1 MSQNT
6 APGAPGIEPRWTS
19 SDKSG
24 VGTALSALS
33 RVWFT
38 TSHGILNEIYYP
50 RVDQACIRDF
60 GMIVTDGTP
69 GGFFAEEK
77 RETQTVISNFEDG
90 VPAYELVNTCNHG
103 RYVIRKRIVAD
114 HFHDVLL
121 QEVRFEAH
129 TPNIRLFGL
138 LAPHL
143 VNGGA
148 DNSAWLA
155 DYKGTRMLFAEGHGT
170 YIALGCSRPF
180 LARSVGYVG
189 HSDGWQE
196 LFRHGSLP
204 NQWDHAPNGNV
215 ALCAELDVADGSPL
229 VLALGFG
236 RGWAEAAFRV
246 RAALD
251 RRFDVMA
258 EEYVA
263 AWREWQRP
271 LRDLRGASTER
282 NSYRISTAV
291 LRAHDS
297 PNFPGGIIASLSIPW
312 GATKGDDDLGG
323 YHLVWPR
330 DLVETAG
337 GLLAAG
343 AFDDARR
350 VAQYLR
356 ATQEADGHWPQN
368 CWLDGTPYW
377 QGVQM
382 DECAFPILLI
392 DMMRRAGALEAAAL
406 PAYWPMVE
414 KACGFVLRNGPATGQ
429 DRWEEDGGYSTFTLA
444 VEIAALL
451 AGADLADLAGRPA
464 LAELLRD
471 TADAWNDAIEA
482 WTYVT
487 GTDLARAA
495 GVGGYY
501 VRITPPDPGTADAAL
516 QDQVAIKNRP
526 ADKTYLP
533 ARDVIS
539 PDALALVRFGLRDA
553 NDLRIVD
560 TVRAIDHALRVEL
573 PAGPCWYRY
582 NNDGYGEHEDG
593 QGFNGVGIGRLWP
606 LMTGERAMYELAAGR
621 PEEARRL
628 LGAME
633 ACSSRGGLIPEQVW
647 DTDDIPVHELFRGR
661 PSGSA
666 MPLVWAHAEHI
677 KLIRSL
683 ADGAVFDMPPQ
694 TRARYAK
701 GHTGP
706 RVQPWR
712 EDWQAR
718 RLVAG
723 RTLRLDLSQP
733 ATVEWSD
740 DGWATTQAKHT
751 ADVGAGLHVVELPSA
766 ARAGGKLAFRLGASE
781 YAVEIV

>member
-1 MSQNT
+1 MPQTT

-24 VGTALSALS
+24 VGTALSPLS

-50 RVDQACIRDF
+50 RVDQACVRDF
-60 GMIVTDGTP
+60 GMIVTDGKP

-77 RETQTVISNFEDG
+77 RATTTVITNIEDG
-90 VPAYELVNTCNHG
+90 VPAYELENTCQNG
-103 RYVIRKRIVAD
+103 GYVIRKRIVTD
-114 HFHDVLL
+114 PFHDVVL
-121 QEVRFEAH
+121 QEIRFE
-129 TPNIRLFGL
+129 TRESGLRLFGL

-148 DNSAWLA
+148 NNSAWLG
-155 DYKGTRMLFAEGHGT
+155 DYKGTTMLFAEGHGT
-170 YIALGCSRPF
+170 FIALGCSRPF

-189 HSDGWQE
+189 NSDGWQE
-196 LFRHGSLP
+196 LSRHGTLP
-204 NQWDHAPNGNV
+204 NQWDQAPAGNV
-215 ALCAELDVADGSPL
+215 AMCAEIDVADRTPV

-246 RAALD
+246 RASLD
-251 RRFDVMA
+251 RKFDVMA

-263 AWREWQRP
+263 AWRAWQRP
-271 LRDLRGASTER
+271 LVELRGASTER
-282 NSYRISTAV
+282 HTYRISTAV

-312 GATKGDDDLGG
+312 GASKGDDDLGG

-337 GLLAAG
+337 GLLACG

-350 VAQYLR
+350 VVQYLR

-368 CWLDGTPYW
+368 CWLDGAPYW

-382 DECAFPILLI
+382 DECAFPILLV
-392 DMMRRAGALEAAAL
+392 DMMRRAGALEAGAL

-414 KACGFVLRNGPATGQ
+414 RACGYVLRNGPVTGQ

-451 AGADLADLAGRPA
+451 AAADLADIAERPA
-464 LAELLRD
+464 LAEALRD
-471 TADAWNDAIEA
+471 TADAWNDAIEG
-482 WTYVT
+482 WTFVT

-495 GVGGYY
+495 GVDGYY
-501 VRITPPDPGTADAAL
+501 SRIAPPADGTADSEL
-516 QDQVAIKNRP
+516 HGEVAIKNRP
-526 ADKTYLP
+526 YDQTNMPAADI
-533 ARDVIS
+533 IS
-539 PDALALVRFGLRDA
+539 PDALSLVRFGLRAAD
-553 NDLRIVD
+553 DPHILS

-573 PAGPCWYRY
+573 PGGPCWYRY
-582 NNDGYGEHEDG
+582 NYDGYGEHADG
-593 QGFNGVGIGRLWP
+593 SGFNGIGIGRLWP
-606 LMTGERAMYELAAGR
+606 LMTGERAHYELAAGR
-621 PEEARRL
+621 VDEARRL
-628 LGAME
+628 LAAME
-633 ACSSRGGLIPEQVW
+633 ACSSSGGMIPEQVW
-647 DTDDIPVHELFRGR
+647 DTDDIPVHELRRGR

-666 MPLVWAHAEHI
+666 MPLVWAHSEHV

-683 ADGAVFDMPPQ
+683 ADGVVFDMPPQ
-694 TRARYAK
+694 TVARYVKAR
-701 GHTGP
+701 TLP

-712 EDWQAR
+712 ANWRALR
-718 RLVAG
+718 VTMG
-723 RTLRLDLSQP
+723 RALRLDLSEP
-733 ATVEWSD
+733 MSVAWSD
-740 DGWATTQAKHT
+740 DGWATTRMSLT
-751 ADVGAGLHVVELPSA
+751 ADIGAGMHVVELPSH
-766 ARAGGKLAFRLGASE
+766 AGPGGQITFRLGGTE
-781 YAVEIV
+781 YSVAIV